1 MDRETLK
8 LSNIVLACIM
18 EWSQEDKALPE
29 NIEEAKNYFLIQ
41 DIINSV
47 DEGDGG
53 YEATAIIKRLSDNK
67 FFQLDYQEW
76 DFDWEKGDFENF
88 EPELEEVFPEVVE
101 TIIYK

>member
-1 MDRETLK
+1 MDRETLN
-8 LSNIVLACIM
+8 LENYTLACIM
-18 EWSQEDKALPE
+18 EWGQQDEAPIE
-29 NIEEAKNYFLIQ
+29 NITEANNYSLIQ
-41 DIINSV
+41 NTINSV

-88 EPELEEVFPEVVE
+88 EPELEEVFLKIVE